1 MCHVNVYKNN
11 FPIVHIFYVF
21 IDFLRLF
28 MDNNLD
34 DNVKVFFTN
43 NIRIKTVDS
52 ERVYFNLTYDFLLF
66 TEETFIRGYRIPKSS
81 VLLLNFWSAHND
93 PEMFEDPHIFNPS
106 RYFFRENKG
115 RMPVLF
121 GMGKSVI

>member
-1 MCHVNVYKNN
+1 
-11 FPIVHIFYVF
+11 
-21 IDFLRLF
+21 

-34 DNVKVFFTN
+34 DNVKVLFTN
-43 NIRIKTVDS
+43 NISIKTVDS

-66 TEETFIRGYRIPKSS
+66 TEETFIRGYRIPKGS
-81 VLLLNFWSAHND
+81 VMLLNFWSAHND
-93 PEMFEDPHIFNPS
+93 PEMFEDPHMFNPS